1 MKLCKAYYLLPLLF
15 AISTSAQT
23 LVQTFEAGE
32 DTSNWG
38 SSWQSPGGFATNG
51 PGFMDPSIGGNNAGF
66 RTTEFGQETSR
77 DFRNNTAGVNVRSAA
92 YEVSLLLQMNFH
104 PPGSAGP
111 ASGTFDIID
120 GTFGENATNIRL
132 TYNAGIPSVLE
143 ALDGSSWRTVDVDL
157 AVGVPYSIQYIVNPV
172 TATYSVTVAQ
182 LNTLGVVQDSAIL
195 TGLAITGNALNN
207 HNNGQLFFYA
217 NTSAGFVSYQVDNI
231 RVTNNI
237 PEPASAAL
245 FLVAGAMVCF
255 RRRQSG
261 RR

>member
-1 MKLCKAYYLLPLLF
+1 MRFCKTYCVLTLLF
-15 AISTSAQT
+15 AISASAQT

-38 SSWQSPGGFATNG
+38 AGWVAPGGFTLNG

-66 RTTEFGQETSR
+66 RTTEIDQQTSR
-77 DFRNNTAGVNVRSAA
+77 DFRNNTAGVNVQSAA
-92 YEVSLLLQMNFH
+92 YEVSLLLQMNFY
-104 PPGSAGP
+104 PPGSSGP
-111 ASGTFDIID
+111 ASGVFDIID

-132 TYNAGIPSVLE
+132 SYNVGVPTVLE
-143 ALDGSSWRTVDVDL
+143 ALDGANWRLLDVDL
-157 AVGVPYSIQYIVNPV
+157 AVGVPYSIQYIVNPM

-182 LNTLGVVQDSAIL
+182 LNTLGVVQDSVML

-207 HNNGQLFFYA
+207 HNNGQLLFYA
-217 NTSAGFVSYQVDNI
+217 NTSAGFISFQTDNI

-245 FLVAGAMVCF
+245 FLVAGALVCF
-255 RRRQSG
+255 RRRSTV
-261 RR
+261 R

>member
-1 MKLCKAYYLLPLLF
+1 MKFCKTYCALTLLF
-15 AISTSAQT
+15 AVSASAQT

-38 SSWQSPGGFATNG
+38 ADWVAPGGFTSSG
-51 PGFMDPSIGGNNAGF
+51 PGFMDPSIGGNNASF
-66 RTTEFGQETSR
+66 RTTEFGQQTSR
-77 DFRNNTAGVNVRSAA
+77 DFRNNTAGVNVQSAA
-92 YEVSLLLQMNFH
+92 YEVSLLLQMNFY

-120 GTFGENATNIRL
+120 GTFGDYATNIRL

-143 ALDGSSWRTVDVDL
+143 ALDGSNWRVMDVDL
-157 AVGVPYSIQYIVNPV
+157 AVGVPYFIQYIVNPV
-172 TATYSVTVAQ
+172 TATYSATVSQ
-182 LNTLGVVQDSAIL
+182 LNTFGVVQDTVTL

-217 NTSAGFVSYQVDNI
+217 NTSAGFVSFQTDNI

-245 FLVAGAMVCF
+245 FLVAGAVVCF
-255 RRRQSG
+255 RRRSMV
-261 RR
+261 R